1 MKRLTTL
8 VVLIFSAIAAFAQ
21 NPLRFEEEVNQLTLR
36 NSEID
41 IENPVLFVGSSSFR
55 IWKNVADDLGD
66 KRIVNNG
73 FGGSHFSDLIYY
85 MEELVFAYQPRAIF
99 IYEGDNDFGDNKS
112 IEETMRDAKS
122 AYEMIR
128 QKMPEVPVYFVSPK
142 PSVLRAHLSESY
154 IVFNQWLNYWVQDK
168 PNTYFVDVWNPMM
181 KTDGTLDESLF
192 LEDNLHMNAKGYA
205 IWTKVIKPIV
215 GEID

>member
-1 MKRLTTL
+1 
-8 VVLIFSAIAAFAQ
+8 
-21 NPLRFEEEVNQLTLR
+21 VNQLTLR

-192 LEDNLHMNAKGYA
+192 LKDNLHMNAKGYA